1 MNQNAFAALIKA
13 YHDAGGEPGKRLET
27 AILSAL
33 GTSEGYGEEIAA
45 LCEVEGFTP
54 PESVLSLVR
63 DYSTQAKHKA
73 EALKLA
79 QEMKTGIEKTSG
91 ILAEIGTNLDA
102 GAAPDAPAMAKALE
116 DAQGHLAALLKP
128 RKASGLTPEN
138 LHDFG
143 TSEGFPIA
151 FLNGLHIPTPG
162 ATIIGAKTGGGKTSA
177 LVNIARELLD
187 QGRRVCFISYE
198 MNAQEIGLALTLS
211 FMAKGQT
218 APIQGFDMA
227 QEGPGERFT
236 APYDNGI
243 LDAENGI
250 FQDYF
255 SDLKAHIVKHGTPEF
270 LKAAAGRL
278 VVLLKGKSLAILDG
292 VGDADALAKYIEG
305 TDFDA
310 YLVDYIQAITPGKDA
325 PAEGFRRVGATVD
338 KLRAIVNMG
347 KKTLVLGAQFNRE
360 KGEGNG
366 TDTDNR
372 FDPSAEQF
380 REAADIEQLATMALG
395 IGWQKDKEGKKAFF
409 WKVLKHRFSGAI
421 RDARMVS
428 AGQFRYYLNQ
438 RGGPWTKPEEWKWQK
453 GSAPKGGSKKTGATE
468 ENDWGPLPEHKGKAK
483 K

>member
-1 MNQNAFAALIKA
+1 MNQKAFADLVKA
-13 YHDAGGEPGKRLET
+13 YHDETGTPGDRLKG
-27 AILSAL
+27 AILAAL
-33 GTSEGYGEEIAA
+33 GTSEGYGDEIAA
-45 LCEVEGFTP
+45 LCETEGFTP
-54 PESVLSLVR
+54 PESLLALVR
-63 DYSTQAKHKA
+63 EHSTQARQKA

-79 QEMKTGIEKTSG
+79 QETKTGLEKTAR
-91 ILAEIGTNLDA
+91 ILEEIGTNLDA

-116 DAQGHLAALLKP
+116 DARDHLAELLKP
-128 RKASGLTPEN
+128 RKAGGLTPEN

-151 FLNGLHIPTPG
+151 FWNGLHIPTPG

-177 LVNIARELLD
+177 LVNIARELLN

-218 APIQGFDMA
+218 EAIPGFDPA
-227 QEGPGERFT
+227 QEGPGERFK
-236 APYDNGI
+236 APHDNEIRGKE
-243 LDAENGI
+243 DDI

-255 SDLKAHIVKHGTPEF
+255 SDLKAYLVKHGTPDF
-270 LKAAAGRL
+270 LKAADAYMIG
-278 VVLLKGKSLAILDG
+278 LLKGKNLAILDG
-292 VGDADALAKYIEG
+292 VGDADDLTKYIDG

-338 KLRAIVNMG
+338 KIRAIVNRG
-347 KKTLVLGAQFNRE
+347 KKTLILGAQFNRE

-366 TDTDNR
+366 KASEDGDTR

-395 IGWQKDKEGKKAFF
+395 IGWQKDKEGAKSYF

-421 RDARMVS
+421 RDARMS
-428 AGQFRYYLNQ
+428 STGQFRYYLNQ
-438 RGGPWTKPEEWKWQK
+438 RNGPWIRPENWKWNQPTSTKSKQGKEK
-453 GSAPKGGSKKTGATE
+453 GLSAG
-468 ENDWGPLPEHKGKAK
+468 DLR
-483 K
+483 

>member
-1 MNQNAFAALIKA
+1 MNLKAFADLVKA
-13 YHDAGGEPGKRLET
+13 YHDAPGEPGKRFER
-27 AILSAL
+27 AILEAL
-33 GTSEGYGEEIAA
+33 GTSEGHGEEIAA
-45 LCEVEGFTP
+45 LCETEGFTP
-54 PESVLSLVR
+54 PESVLDLVR
-63 DYSTQAKHKA
+63 EYSAEVKQKA
-73 EALKLA
+73 ESLKLA
-79 QEMKTGIEKTSG
+79 QEMKTEIEKTSE
-91 ILAEIGTNLDA
+91 ILAEIKTNLDA
-102 GAAPDAPAMAKALE
+102 GATPDSPAMAKALE
-116 DAQGHLAALLKP
+116 DAKDNLATLLKP
-128 RKASGLTPEN
+128 RKAGGLTPKN
-138 LHDFG
+138 IHDFG

-151 FLNGLHIPTPG
+151 FWNGLRIPTPG

-177 LVNIARELLD
+177 LVNIARELLN

-211 FMAKGQT
+211 FMAKAQT
-218 APIQGFDMA
+218 EPIPGFDPS

-236 APYDNGI
+236 APYDEDI
-243 LDAENGI
+243 RDSQDSI

-255 SDLKAHIVKHGTPEF
+255 SALKTHIVKQGTPKF
-270 LKAAAGRL
+270 LETAEACVL
-278 VVLLKGKSLAILDG
+278 ELLKGKHLAILDG
-292 VGDADALAKYIEG
+292 IGDADSLVKYIEG

-338 KLRAIVNMG
+338 KLRAIVNTG
-347 KKTLVLGAQFNRE
+347 KKTLTLGAQFNRE

-366 TDTDNR
+366 TDTENR

-409 WKVLKHRFSGAI
+409 WKVLKHRFAGEL

-438 RGGPWTKPEEWKWQK
+438 RGGPWTKPEDWKWK
-453 GSAPKGGSKKTGATE
+453 TRTTPKGGKQSNKKAIISAE
-468 ENDWGPLPEHKGKAK
+468 DLR
-483 K
+483 

>member
-1 MNQNAFAALIKA
+1 MNQKAFVELVKA
-13 YHDAGGEPGKRLET
+13 YHDAKGEPGKRLEA
-27 AILSAL
+27 AIYAAW
-33 GTSEGYGEEIAA
+33 GTSEGYGDEIAT

-54 PESVLSLVR
+54 PESLLALVR
-63 DYSTQAKHKA
+63 EHSTQARQRA
-73 EALKLA
+73 ETLRLA
-79 QEMKTGIEKTSG
+79 QEAKVGIENTTK
-91 ILAEIGTNLDA
+91 ILAEITENLDA
-102 GAAPDAPAMAKALE
+102 GATPDAPAMTKALE
-116 DAQGHLAALLKP
+116 DAREHLATLLKP
-128 RKASGLTPEN
+128 KKAGGLTPEN
-138 LHDFG
+138 LHEFG

-151 FLNGLHIPTPG
+151 FWNGLHIPTPG

-177 LVNIARELLD
+177 LVNIARELLN

-218 APIQGFDMA
+218 EAIPGFNPKE
-227 QEGPGERFT
+227 EGPGERFT
-236 APYDNGI
+236 APRDEGI
-243 LDAENGI
+243 RGAEDDI

-255 SDLKAHIVKHGTPEF
+255 SDLKAHLVKHGTPDF
-270 LKAAAGRL
+270 LKAADAYLIG
-278 VVLLKGKSLAILDG
+278 LLKGQTLAILDG

-338 KLRAIVNMG
+338 KLRTIVNTG
-347 KKTLVLGAQFNRE
+347 KKTLILGAQFNRE
-360 KGEGNG
+360 KGESSGI
-366 TDTDNR
+366 DTENR
-372 FDPSAEQF
+372 FDPSSEQF

-438 RGGPWTKPEEWKWQK
+438 RGGPWMKPEDWKW
-453 GSAPKGGSKKTGATE
+453 KTGAMPR
-468 ENDWGPLPEHKGKAK
+468 GVKQGHGKAAISAEDLR
-483 K
+483 